1 MKLIALLGLL
11 AGTAEAM
18 SCAADRVELLPAR
31 GMIPTRPVLVLTL
44 FGIAAEQQP
53 TGLVF
58 RSGTKAIAATV
69 EPVQARLRQREL
81 AHKSRLLQSTLDT
94 IDHGIAVFDADYLL
108 VAWNLRYFELLAL
121 PLDLAQA
128 GTPLDALLKVSPTMA
143 RLSPPQLGPLA
154 RISRFEETQ
163 PAGLVL
169 ELARFPMPDGG
180 FVISASDI
188 TSLKAGE
195 ERIRYLLGQQ
205 RAIFDNAHVGIILAD
220 DRKMVDVNTR
230 MAEIFGYDSPAE
242 MIGQL
247 TEILYPSREEYLSV
261 GGRIYSELARCG
273 YSEGDTRMVRK
284 DGSPLWIRLSGRPL
298 DASEPLAGSI
308 WVFTDITPQREQQ
321 AQLELAQLVFNH
333 SNEALMVTD
342 SNNRIESINTAFTTI
357 TGYSAAEAVGQTP
370 AMLKSGQ
377 HEAAF
382 YQAMWET
389 LEQEDRWEG
398 EIIDRHKSGRL
409 YPKWLTIR
417 VVRQPDRQVA
427 HYVAAFSDISVRK
440 AAEEK
445 IQYLAHHDALTGLP
459 NRILLRDRF
468 EQMYQRVRRGH
479 RALAMYFLDL
489 DHFKRINDTLG
500 HGIGDELLIAATRRL
515 ASCLRKSD
523 TISRLGG
530 DEFIILVEG
539 NESIRFFADIA
550 EKICRALEA
559 PFELNGQ
566 ALTSTGTLGIA
577 VAPVDGT
584 DFDTLMKKADMAMY
598 HAKGLGRGSF
608 SFFDARMNKDSA
620 DRLALTTH
628 LRHALSAGEL
638 RLVYQPQFAL
648 NDGRMIG
655 VESLMRWRSPH
666 AGEISPGQFIPLAE
680 ETGLIVPM
688 GEWALHES
696 CRMARALSDA
706 GRPLR
711 IAVNV
716 SAVQLH
722 KDDFGSTLAAVLR
735 DTGAMP
741 SCIELE
747 LTESTLMTDAAR
759 FIELIASVR
768 ALGISVAIDDFGT
781 GYSSLAYL
789 KRFQVS
795 KLKVDRSFVQ
805 DITDDE
811 EDRAIADAIVRMGQS
826 LKLRVIAE
834 GVESQAQL
842 DYLKGIGCHEA
853 QGFLLSRPVEAA
865 ALLDMLTDRMP
876 TH

>member
-1 MKLIALLGLL
+1 
-11 AGTAEAM
+11 
-18 SCAADRVELLPAR
+18 
-31 GMIPTRPVLVLTL
+31 
-44 FGIAAEQQP
+44 
-53 TGLVF
+53 
-58 RSGTKAIAATV
+58 
-69 EPVQARLRQREL
+69 
-81 AHKSRLLQSTLDT
+81 
-94 IDHGIAVFDADYLL
+94 
-108 VAWNLRYFELLAL
+108 
-121 PLDLAQA
+121 
-128 GTPLDALLKVSPTMA
+128 
-143 RLSPPQLGPLA
+143 
-154 RISRFEETQ
+154 
-163 PAGLVL
+163 
-169 ELARFPMPDGG
+169 
-180 FVISASDI
+180 
-188 TSLKAGE
+188 
-195 ERIRYLLGQQ
+195 
-205 RAIFDNAHVGIILAD
+205 
-220 DRKMVDVNTR
+220 
-230 MAEIFGYDSPAE
+230 
-242 MIGQL
+242 
-247 TEILYPSREEYLSV
+247 
-261 GGRIYSELARCG
+261 
-273 YSEGDTRMVRK
+273 
-284 DGSPLWIRLSGRPL
+284 
-298 DASEPLAGSI
+298 
-308 WVFTDITPQREQQ
+308 
-321 AQLELAQLVFNH
+321 
-333 SNEALMVTD
+333 
-342 SNNRIESINTAFTTI
+342 
-357 TGYSAAEAVGQTP
+357 
-370 AMLKSGQ
+370 
-377 HEAAF
+377 
-382 YQAMWET
+382 
-389 LEQEDRWEG
+389 
-398 EIIDRHKSGRL
+398 
-409 YPKWLTIR
+409 
-417 VVRQPDRQVA
+417 
-427 HYVAAFSDISVRK
+427 AFSDISVRK

-468 EQMYQRVRRGH
+468 EQMYQRVSRSQRT
-479 RALAMYFLDL
+479 LAMYFLDL

-515 ASCLRKSD
+515 ANCLRKSD

-539 NESIRFFADIA
+539 NESIRFFADVA

-566 ALTSTGTLGIA
+566 ALTSTGTVGIA

-655 VESLMRWRSPH
+655 VESLMRWRSHH

-696 CRMARALSDA
+696 CCMARALSDA

-716 SAVQLH
+716 SAVQIH

-834 GVESQAQL
+834 GVETQAQL
-842 DYLKGIGCHEA
+842 DYL
-853 QGFLLSRPVEAA
+853 
-865 ALLDMLTDRMP
+865 
-876 TH
+876 